1 MGEIH
6 TTDLS
11 TSSFQWT
18 LEQPVQTIVF
28 PSNPDTFDEIARNLQ
43 ALGHSIEVVPFEY
56 SGDRLFGCLE
66 RVKFNGQHCIV
77 KYIGPESSELFEVAA
92 CGIQQERDGL
102 VLAKGLT
109 TPLIAEI
116 RADDR
121 VVAVFRGFT
130 EGEPL
135 REAIE
140 KGKVSFSD
148 ARAAVT
154 ELVEKLTS
162 SRLYLWDCN
171 PANVWRRPDGAII
184 LLEGQC
190 LFPSEEDHAT
200 LLAKNTEIANIM
212 FPPA

>member
-1 MGEIH
+1 MSEMH

-11 TSSFQWT
+11 KAPVQWT

-28 PSNPDTFDEIARNLQ
+28 PRHPDTFHEIARNLQ
-43 ALGHSIEVVPFEY
+43 ALGHSIEVVAFEH
-56 SGDRLFGCLE
+56 SGERLFGCLE
-66 RVKFNGQHCIV
+66 RVKFNDQDCIV

-92 CGIQQERDGL
+92 RAIQQERDGL

-116 RADDR
+116 RVDDR

-130 EGEPL
+130 EGETL

-140 KGKVSFSD
+140 SEKVSSSD
-148 ARAAVT
+148 ARASVQ
-154 ELVEKLTS
+154 ELVEKLTTS
-162 SRLYLWDCN
+162 GLYLWDCN
-171 PANVWRRPDGAII
+171 PANVWRRTDGAVI

-200 LLAKNTEIANIM
+200 LLTKNSKVADLM
-212 FPPA
+212 FPNA